1 LTKEDTV
8 AKGVFVVQSSALDA
22 EHESAFDEWYHSVHI
37 PEILDVPGFIGA
49 RRFRIV
55 DGAEDAHPFLTI
67 YEIEADD
74 VRAPLQEMYRRAQ
87 AGDMSIPD
95 HVMKAKAPSTIL
107 YELTGEY

>member
-1 LTKEDTV
+1 V

-22 EHESAFDEWYHSVHI
+22 AHESAFDEWYHSVHI

-55 DGAEDAHPFLTI
+55 DGDAEAHPFLTI
-67 YEIEADD
+67 YEIEGDD
-74 VRAPLQEMYRRAQ
+74 VRAPLREMYRRAQ
-87 AGDMSIPD
+87 AGEMNIPD
-95 HVMKAKAPSTIL
+95 HVMKAKVPSTIL